1 MAHLVLRP
9 LEGLEIA
16 GRGRLGFGCRKE
28 DALAL
33 LGEPCNRNDHA
44 FYYETLDC
52 HVYFDTQGI
61 VDFFDIPEGPFL
73 QSGNSVEIYGQ
84 DPFALPSGELYTLL
98 ERHNG
103 GAKITGDAP
112 YSYRFCGINTAIW
125 RETYEDEIRQMMAE
139 YPHEAELL
147 ALELP
152 KGNNY
157 WSISIG
163 SADCYSKKPKRC
175 LP

>member
-1 MAHLVLRP
+1 MAHLILRP
-9 LEGLEIA
+9 LEGLEVV
-16 GRGRLGFGCRKE
+16 GRGRLNFGCHKDE
-28 DALAL
+28 AVSL
-33 LGEPCNRNDHA
+33 LGEPCQQNDYVL
-44 FYYETLDC
+44 YYDLLDC
-52 HVYFDTQGI
+52 HVYFDRSGI

-84 DPFALPSGELYTLL
+84 DPFSLHADELYALL
-98 ERHNG
+98 EQHNG
-103 GAKITGDAP
+103 GGKITGDEP
-112 YSYRFCGINTAIW
+112 YSYRFCTINTAIW
-125 RETYEDEIRQMMAE
+125 RDTYEEEILRMMAE

-152 KGNNY
+152 KGRNY
-157 WSISIG
+157 WSIGIG